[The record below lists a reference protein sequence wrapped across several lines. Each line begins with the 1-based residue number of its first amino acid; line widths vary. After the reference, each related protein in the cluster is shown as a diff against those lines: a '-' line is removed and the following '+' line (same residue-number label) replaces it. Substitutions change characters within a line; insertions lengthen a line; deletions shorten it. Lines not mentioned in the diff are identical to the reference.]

1 MNWQQCIAQDSVIV
15 NHLLLYLCH
24 DRNDIFIILYILK
37 NMLEIYVRNSRMIS
51 VTTRQELQLLSSTIQ
66 IQPLWY

>member
-1 MNWQQCIAQDSVIV
+1 
-15 NHLLLYLCH
+15 
-24 DRNDIFIILYILK
+24 
-37 NMLEIYVRNSRMIS
+37 MLEIYVRNSRMIS